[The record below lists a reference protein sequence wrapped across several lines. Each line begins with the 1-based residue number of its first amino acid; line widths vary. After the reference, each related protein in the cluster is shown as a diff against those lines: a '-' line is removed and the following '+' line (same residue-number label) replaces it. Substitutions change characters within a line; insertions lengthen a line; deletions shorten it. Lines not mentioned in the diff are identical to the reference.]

1 METKVLI
8 NRYGDSMP
16 TTEASIKQISHD
28 DSMAFKYFGTKLP
41 KGADKIT
48 YWRFF
53 RERIEL
59 MEKWAKACNTA
70 KALYEKLMLEELAG
84 QGVAVAPSSTDGE

>member
-1 METKVLI
+1 MLI
-8 NRYGDSMP
+8 NSLFNRYGDSMP

-53 RERIEL
+53 KERIEL

-70 KALYEKLMLEELAG
+70 KALYEKLMLEELTS

>member
-1 METKVLI
+1 MQKNLLF

-28 DSMAFKYFGTKLP
+28 DSMAFKYFGAKLP
-41 KGADKIT
+41 KGADKIS

-59 MEKWAKACNTA
+59 MEKGSETCNTA
-70 KALYEKLMLEELAG
+70 KALYEKLMLEELTS

>member
-1 METKVLI
+1 MLNKQI
-8 NRYGDSMP
+8 FNRYGDSMP

-70 KALYEKLMLEELAG
+70 KALYEKLMLEELTS